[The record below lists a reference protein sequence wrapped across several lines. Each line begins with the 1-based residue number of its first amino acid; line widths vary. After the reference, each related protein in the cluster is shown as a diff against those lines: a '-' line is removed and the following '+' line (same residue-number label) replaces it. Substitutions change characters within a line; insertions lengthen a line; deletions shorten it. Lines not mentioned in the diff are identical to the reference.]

1 MPIIY
6 IISII
11 ILFTLIMLLEKSK
24 EKLEIINAVTI
35 TLVLTLAY
43 NTFACYILNLINI
56 PITLITLS
64 IINIIISIP
73 IVINIIKNKKIQKY
87 SISKTN
93 FIVVILLII
102 VTTII
107 INMNFANLTKIRY
120 ISMDSREHYKA
131 GREFSEITNLFKKP
145 VSNITTNSSFMPGA
159 YTNVGIIFKIL
170 NPYIGTVELYKA
182 YIIFEGF
189 IYLLIG
195 LVFYILIR
203 KHCNKINTKIIA
215 IIFGVIYVL
224 GYPLNAWISGFHY
237 LMLGILYVQT
247 ILYIVKEKEELNFD
261 YNLITM
267 LLLNFGL
274 ILSYSLFCPFV
285 YLAQFIYYIYKYKKH
300 KNKIKLFLQTLVTLI
315 LPGIIG
321 VTYLLLP
328 TIGKVGG
335 YIALE
340 GWLYKN
346 LWSNFILF
354 IPFTIY
360 YIYINIKNKKITFD
374 NIMFELLLAFMGLLF
389 IGTKIGKCSEYYFY
403 KNYYIFWILIIY
415 SSTNGMIELL
425 KEKKMKF
432 IVNVYTIIYIILFI
446 ISIYYNKTYVLWER
460 NDSLNA
466 TMEIFTFNK
475 TMIEAKKAEFIT
487 REELELL
494 KEIEKIIKDNWQREN
509 DILLVTDP
517 NEEMWIQSLTGYKN
531 MLYDNKEYAI
541 QNLQEEKYKYIVTFE
556 SKNAYKN
563 IEQYIKKK
571 NMKIV
576 YQNKER
582 KNISK
587 GELKINE
594 TIITYMLCTM
604 QCILY
609 TIFKRR
615 RNRTYNIL
623 VQPKYTSIYGI

>member
-6 IISII
+6 TISII
-11 ILFTLIMLLEKSK
+11 ILFILTILLKKS
-24 EKLEIINAVTI
+24 EQKLEIIKTVAIN
-35 TLVLTLAY
+35 LVLLLTY
-43 NTFACYILNLINI
+43 NTFVCYILNLINV
-56 PITLITLS
+56 PITLVTIS
-64 IINIIISIP
+64 IINFIISIP
-73 IVINIIKNKKIQKY
+73 ITINIIKNKEIQKY
-87 SISKTN
+87 TISKTN
-93 FIVVILLII
+93 VIVMILFII

-107 INMNFANLTKIRY
+107 ININFANLTKIRY
-120 ISMDSREHYKA
+120 ISMDSKEHYKA
-131 GREFSEITNLFKKP
+131 AREFSEITNLFKKP
-145 VSNITTNSSFMPGA
+145 DSNITTGSGFMPGA

-170 NPYIGTVELYKA
+170 NPYMGTVELYKT
-182 YIIFEGF
+182 YIIFEA
-189 IYLLIG
+189 IVYILIG
-195 LVFYILIR
+195 LVFYILLER
-203 KHCNKINTKIIA
+203 YCKTINTKIIA

-247 ILYIVKEKEELNFD
+247 ILYIVKEKEDINFD
-261 YNLITM
+261 YILITM

-285 YLAQFIYYIYKYKKH
+285 YLAQFIYYIYKYAKH

-328 TIGKVGG
+328 AIGKVGG

-346 LWSNFILF
+346 IWSNFILF

-360 YIYINIKNKKITFD
+360 YIYTSIKNKKIVFD
-374 NIMFELLLAFMGLLF
+374 NIMFVLLLLFMGVLF
-389 IGTKIGKCSEYYFY
+389 IGTKIEKCSEYYFY
-403 KNYYIFWILIIY
+403 KNYYIFWLLIIY
-415 SSTNGMIELL
+415 SSTKGMIELL
-425 KEKKMKF
+425 KEKKTKF
-432 IVNVYTIIYIILFI
+432 IVNIYTSIYILLFVV
-446 ISIYYNKTYVLWER
+446 SMYYNKTYVSWKR

-466 TMEIFTFNK
+466 IMEIFTFNK

-487 REELELL
+487 HEELELL
-494 KEIEKIIKDNWQREN
+494 KETEKIIENNWQREN

-517 NEEMWIQSLTGYKN
+517 NEETWIQALTGYKN
-531 MLYDNKEYAI
+531 ILYNNKEYAI
-541 QNLQEEKYKYIVTFE
+541 QNLQEENYKCIVTFE
-556 SKNAYKN
+556 SKNTYKN
-563 IEQYIKKK
+563 IEQYIKKE
-571 NMKIV
+571 NMKII

-587 GELKINE
+587 GEINE

-609 TIFKRR
+609 RFFKRR

-623 VQPKYTSIYGI
+623 VQP